1 MLCVEL
7 GKLVLAG
14 IHTFR
19 RAGSCLDTCTT
30 GLEESFVGP
39 SLARHRI
46 KRQDT
51 AWRIS
56 FLLIVFCER
65 ELEAHTSGTV
75 DLPFVLIRLL
85 MLLSLSP

>member
-1 MLCVEL
+1 MSVWDIR
-7 GKLVLAG
+7 VV
-14 IHTFR
+14 F
-19 RAGSCLDTCTT
+19 SDDTCTT